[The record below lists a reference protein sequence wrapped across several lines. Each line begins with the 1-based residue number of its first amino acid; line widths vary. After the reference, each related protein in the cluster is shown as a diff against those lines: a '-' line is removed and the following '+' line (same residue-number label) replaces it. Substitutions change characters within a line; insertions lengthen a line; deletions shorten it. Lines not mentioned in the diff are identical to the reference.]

1 MSNIKLKNNPELVA
15 AIEAALNAGDS
26 VRGAAREV
34 LGSESRESTIRYA
47 IKRGDVVVGEETTFI
62 APEMTFVAEQHEV
75 EPTAKKPLTY
85 KKVKREFDNS
95 RILVISDL
103 HIPYNH
109 QDSLEF
115 LQHLADKYNPTR
127 IICLGDEL
135 DKHSLSFHQ
144 SDPDLS
150 NAGDELQAS
159 LPVIKQLET
168 MFPEM
173 DILDSNHG
181 SMVWRKAKHHGI
193 PRHYIKGYNDVLGVG
208 DGWQWHND
216 MTIKLPNGQYCYF
229 HHGKTNNI
237 IRLSQQMGM
246 NCVQGHYH
254 ESFKIDYWGNATG
267 LYWGMQ
273 AACLIDDDSYAFS
286 YNNVNIKRPII
297 GTGLIIDS
305 LPVLEP
311 MVLDKKGRWVGRKK

>member
-1 MSNIKLKNNPELVA
+1 MNNIKLKNNPELVE
-15 AIEAALNAGDS
+15 AIEKVLNSGES
-26 VRGAAREV
+26 IRSAAREV
-34 LGSESRESTIRYA
+34 LGSETRESSIRAA
-47 IKRGDVVVGEETTFI
+47 IKRGDVVVGESEFVLEDKED
-62 APEMTFVAEQHEV
+62 APKYRAPM
-75 EPTAKKPLTY
+75 Y
-85 KKVKREFDNS
+85 KKVSREFDNS

-115 LQHLADKYNPTR
+115 LQHLANKYNPTR
-127 IICLGDEL
+127 VICLGDEV
-135 DKHSLSFHQ
+135 DKHSMSFHP

-159 LPVIKQLET
+159 LPIIKRLET

-193 PRHYIKGYNDVLGVG
+193 PRHYIKGYNEVLGVG

-311 MVLDKKGRWVGRKK
+311 MVLDKKGRWIGRKK

>member
-47 IKRGDVVVGEETTFI
+47 IKRGDVVVGE
-62 APEMTFVAEQHEV
+62 VKNEV
-75 EPTAKKPLTY
+75 EVTEPMQDFTY
-85 KKVKREFDNS
+85 KKPENKKVEREFDNS

-127 IICLGDEL
+127 IICLGDEV
-135 DKHSLSFHQ
+135 DKHSMSFHP

-159 LPVIKQLET
+159 LPIIKQLET

-193 PRHYIKGYNDVLGVG
+193 PRHYIKGYNEVLGVG

-311 MVLDKKGRWVGRKK
+311 MVLDNEGRWVGRKK

>member
-1 MSNIKLKNNPELVA
+1 MSNIKLKNNPELVE
-15 AIEAALNAGDS
+15 AIEKVLNSGES
-26 VRGAAREV
+26 IRSAAREV
-34 LGSESRESTIRYA
+34 LGSESRESSIRAA
-47 IKRGDVVVGEETTFI
+47 IKRGDVVVGESEYVKEEVTEYK
-62 APEMTFVAEQHEV
+62 AP
-75 EPTAKKPLTY
+75 TY
-85 KKVKREFDNS
+85 KKVSRDFDNS

-109 QDSLEF
+109 KDSLEF
-115 LQHLADKYNPTR
+115 LQHLADKYKPTR
-127 IICLGDEL
+127 VICLGDEL

-150 NAGDELQAS
+150 SAGDELRKS
-159 LPVIKQLET
+159 LPVIKRLEE
-168 MFPEM
+168 MFPVM

-181 SMVWRKAKHHGI
+181 SMVWRKTKHHGI

-216 MTIKLPNGQYCYF
+216 MTIMLPNGQYCYF

-254 ESFKIDYWGNATG
+254 ESFKIDFWGNATG

-297 GTGLIIDS
+297 GTGLIINS

-311 MVLDKKGRWVGRKK
+311 MVLDKNGRWVGRKK

>member
-1 MSNIKLKNNPELVA
+1 MSNIKLKDNPELTE
-15 AIEAALNAGDS
+15 AIEKALNSGSS
-26 VRGAAREV
+26 VRGAARDV
-34 LGSESRESTIRYA
+34 LGSESRESSIRAA
-47 IKRGDVVVGEETTFI
+47 IKRGDVVVGESEFVKEDTTPKYK
-62 APEMTFVAEQHEV
+62 AP
-75 EPTAKKPLTY
+75 TY
-85 KKVKREFDNS
+85 KRVAREFDNS

-115 LQHLADKYNPTR
+115 LQHLAEKYNPTR
-127 IICLGDEL
+127 VICLGDEL
-135 DKHSLSFHQ
+135 DKHSLSFHP

-159 LPVIKQLET
+159 LPVIKRLES

-181 SMVWRKAKHHGI
+181 SMIWRKAKHHGI
-193 PRHYIKGYNDVLGVG
+193 PRHYIKGYNEVLGVG

-273 AACLIDDDSYAFS
+273 AACLIDDESYAFS